1 MPDQS
6 LVQWVVAIVQN
17 LLASFIGVLLGLVFA
32 RFVQDG
38 RDRRRYGGWHVV
50 VIKDGRE
57 KVNRDISVR
66 KAKEIFQETAD
77 LSVFLKG
84 VASPYGWINCDLIQD
99 GVNRGL
105 LERDDRRRYLTIN
118 LDKNPQPPR
127 QPTNAEIMR
136 TVRQIAR
143 HGGVRIARTVP
154 GHVARNGSPR

>member
-32 RFVQDG
+32 RFVQER

-50 VIKDGRE
+50 VIKDGLE

-84 VASPYGWINCDLIQD
+84 VASPYGWINCDIVQD

-118 LDKNPQPPR
+118 LDKNPQPP
-127 QPTNAEIMR
+127 
-136 TVRQIAR
+136 
-143 HGGVRIARTVP
+143 
-154 GHVARNGSPR
+154 GSPRMPRSCALSGRSRDMEA